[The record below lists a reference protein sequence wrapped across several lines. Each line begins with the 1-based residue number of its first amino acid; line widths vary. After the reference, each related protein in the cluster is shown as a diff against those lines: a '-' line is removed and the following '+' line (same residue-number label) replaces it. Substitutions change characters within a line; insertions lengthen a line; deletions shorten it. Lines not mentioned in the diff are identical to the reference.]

1 MINTLKMNLLIP
13 LQYDKD
19 NYSKTLE
26 PDINLSKEQIEHLKN
41 SGQYTSSEWFHY
53 CFRHKPLEAN
63 FQMAESPLLQDNNY
77 KISRVELDSVVRAL
91 TGLHKNE
98 TTKYLLKAQS
108 DIEFKFGKI
117 RVLFTKSRIA
127 FLHIEIYSYNLSEKE
142 TRLFVNA
149 FSQITNSQP
158 RIEYKRKLSKDEEET
173 VKTNLKDII
182 LTLISLQLYVPLSLF
197 DNRISPYIQICF
209 NGDCDANDKLTFFDS
224 IQSLS
229 KRASAREINDSH
241 LYVGKEPYI
250 YRFAGDRT
258 FCIYGDTLNCIDD
271 DNLRFITDSKNG
283 LIKSATENYTTVYAF
298 LLSLQLLVVKNDIE
312 DEDIEYLIN
321 SPSRLSNEDNI
332 REFYDK
338 CLYNNG
344 WHLKESIS
352 DLKNRIKIM
361 GGNPVKK
368 WIKRWQNRPE
378 INANRYFG
386 KEPYVFISYAHNDK
400 DIIYPIIKKLQDN
413 GIRVWYD
420 KRIEAGDEWPEEIG
434 WNIIDCSLFII
445 MLSESAVLS
454 INVRNELTMASG
466 QTKDLFGVNIEPE
479 VNLSPGMQLQLS
491 NSQKITSL
499 PIDELADSI
508 IATIKNKYQS
518 VCE

>member
-26 PDINLSKEQIEHLKN
+26 PDVNLSKEQIEHLKN

-53 CFRHKPLEAN
+53 CFRHKPIEAN

-91 TGLHKNE
+91 TGLH
-98 TTKYLLKAQS
+98 
-108 DIEFKFGKI
+108 
-117 RVLFTKSRIA
+117 
-127 FLHIEIYSYNLSEKE
+127 
-142 TRLFVNA
+142 
-149 FSQITNSQP
+149 
-158 RIEYKRKLSKDEEET
+158 KDEEET

-378 INANRYFG
+378 INSNRYFG

-466 QTKDLFGVNIEPE
+466 QTKDLFGVNIEAE

-499 PIDELADSI
+499 TIDELADSI

>member
-13 LQYDKD
+13 LQYGKD

-182 LTLISLQLYVPLSLF
+182 LTLIS
-197 DNRISPYIQICF
+197 
-209 NGDCDANDKLTFFDS
+209 
-224 IQSLS
+224 
-229 KRASAREINDSH
+229 
-241 LYVGKEPYI
+241 
-250 YRFAGDRT
+250 
-258 FCIYGDTLNCIDD
+258 
-271 DNLRFITDSKNG
+271 
-283 LIKSATENYTTVYAF
+283 
-298 LLSLQLLVVKNDIE
+298 
-312 DEDIEYLIN
+312 
-321 SPSRLSNEDNI
+321 
-332 REFYDK
+332 
-338 CLYNNG
+338 
-344 WHLKESIS
+344 
-352 DLKNRIKIM
+352 
-361 GGNPVKK
+361 
-368 WIKRWQNRPE
+368 
-378 INANRYFG
+378 
-386 KEPYVFISYAHNDK
+386 
-400 DIIYPIIKKLQDN
+400 
-413 GIRVWYD
+413 
-420 KRIEAGDEWPEEIG
+420 
-434 WNIIDCSLFII
+434 
-445 MLSESAVLS
+445 
-454 INVRNELTMASG
+454 
-466 QTKDLFGVNIEPE
+466 
-479 VNLSPGMQLQLS
+479 
-491 NSQKITSL
+491 
-499 PIDELADSI
+499 
-508 IATIKNKYQS
+508 
-518 VCE
+518 